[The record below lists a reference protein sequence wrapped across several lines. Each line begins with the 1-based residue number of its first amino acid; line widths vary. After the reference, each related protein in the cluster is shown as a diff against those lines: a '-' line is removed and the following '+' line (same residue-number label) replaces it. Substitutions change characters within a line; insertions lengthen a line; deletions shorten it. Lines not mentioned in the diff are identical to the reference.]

1 MQKTKIF
8 RKLMGAVLCAGM
20 LVGLAGSMSVT
31 AQAALKTVNISA
43 VYGKTKIIN
52 DLKTVPIVS
61 SETKISFSKTSKGIK
76 FKSQQE
82 GLVKFKADGKNYR
95 VLVIPDNLPKNKN
108 GKINSC
114 GETEDVVLPANSRQN
129 YTILNYGFCPSN
141 VKIVDFHAYI
151 TK

>member
-1 MQKTKIF
+1 
-8 RKLMGAVLCAGM
+8 MGAVLCAGM

-82 GLVKFKADGKNYR
+82 GLVKFKADGENYR
-95 VLVIPDNLPKNKN
+95 VLVIPDNLPKNNFKFAE
-108 GKINSC
+108 IS
-114 GETEDVVLPANSRQN
+114 
-129 YTILNYGFCPSN
+129 F
-141 VKIVDFHAYI
+141 
-151 TK
+151 

>member
-95 VLVIPDNLPKNKN
+95 VLVIPDNLPKNNFKFGLLKCN
-108 GKINSC
+108 AK
-114 GETEDVVLPANSRQN
+114 VR
-129 YTILNYGFCPSN
+129 
-141 VKIVDFHAYI
+141 
-151 TK
+151 